1 MYEPVVLSLFDGISC
16 GQEALKRAGIKPKLY
31 LSSEIEKYP
40 MFITRKNFPE
50 TVQLGDVQQVFAK
63 NLPKID
69 LILAGSPCQGF
80 SFAGSQL
87 AFDHPQ
93 SKLFFEFT
101 RILEE
106 CKAYNPN
113 VKFLLENVK
122 MKKEFEQIITDHVG
136 VEPVHINSSLVS
148 AQNRQR
154 LYWAN
159 FPITIPK
166 DKGILLKDI
175 LENGVGDIVTNQ
187 GKTQHKAN
195 VDKASTLLARD
206 YKGFGNQGMTGV
218 RLSQPNEIL
227 YEEPYVKLNGNKT
240 GCVGYVGN
248 SPKQATRIYSVDG
261 KSQCLSA
268 NGGGQGGKTGLY
280 QIPSEP
286 KVTIIPQQVRVRKH
300 EVDVELLQHCLLS
313 ALKNSGKTKQQI
325 ADELKVKFST
335 VEHYFRKV
343 GSKSFS
349 IPSEEHWFD
358 LKAILNIE
366 TDEFDASITEFEIRD
381 GRYDMADRVYNPE
394 YKAPTVIASG
404 VAKVLCVNPK
414 KEDGTQTYQQDRV
427 YSAEGKMAALSATLG
442 GRFNV
447 EENNN
452 PTYRRLTVK
461 ECSRLQTFYD
471 DYLENCYDDKGKPIS
486 NSQKYKAL
494 GNGWTIDVIAHI
506 FKGLNSF

>member
-31 LSSEIEKYP
+31 LSSEIEKFP
-40 MFITRKNFPE
+40 MFITRKNFPD
-50 TVQLGDVQQVFAK
+50 TVQLGDVKNIFAK

-80 SFAGSQL
+80 SFAGGQL
-87 AFDHPQ
+87 AFDHPE

-106 CKAYNPN
+106 CRVYNPD

-122 MKKEFEQIITDHVG
+122 MKKDFEQVITNHVG
-136 VEPVHINSSLVS
+136 VNPVHINSSLVS
-148 AQNRQR
+148 AQNRKR
-154 LYWAN
+154 LYWAK
-159 FPITIPK
+159 FPITIPE
-166 DKGILLKDI
+166 DRGILLRDI
-175 LENGVGDIVTNQ
+175 LENGVGDIVKNQ

-227 YEEPYVKLNGNKT
+227 YEEPYVKLNGKET

-280 QIPSEP
+280 KIPTEP
-286 KVTIIPQQVRVRKH
+286 RVMIIPQQVRVRKH
-300 EVDVELLQHCLLS
+300 DVDIELLQHCLLG
-313 ALKNSGKTKQQI
+313 ALQNSEKSKQEI
-325 ADELKVKFST
+325 ADELGDKFST

-343 GSKSFS
+343 GSEYFC
-349 IPSEEHWFD
+349 IPSEEHWPQ
-358 LKAILNIE
+358 LKTILNI
-366 TDEFDASITEFEIRD
+366 TTEFFDKALTEFEERE
-381 GRYDMADRVYNPE
+381 GRYDMAERVYNPD
-394 YKAPTVIASG
+394 YKAPTVIASS
-404 VAKVLCVNPK
+404 VAKVLTTNRVGTIK
-414 KEDGTQTYQQDRV
+414 DGGQGNRI
-427 YSAEGKMAALSATLG
+427 YSAEGKGISISAQSG
-442 GRFNV
+442 GTAGNGNMLV
-447 EENNN
+447 SDP

-461 ECSRLQTFYD
+461 ECSRLQTFND
-471 DYLENCYDDKGKPIS
+471 DYLEDCYDDKGKPIS

-494 GNGWTIDVIAHI
+494 GNGWTIEVIAGI
-506 FKGLNSF
+506 FKNLI